1 MCPYGACY
9 NACAMV
15 SNPFLSRAAADM
27 VSVMQLCLLYAAY
40 IYIYIYMLRIV
51 QYFGLCQRGK
61 GPSSGDLALLHNVHS
76 LSA

>member
-40 IYIYIYMLRIV
+40 IYIYIYIYVAHCTILWPLSK
-51 QYFGLCQRGK
+51 GQR
-61 GPSSGDLALLHNVHS
+61 PFFW
-76 LSA
+76 